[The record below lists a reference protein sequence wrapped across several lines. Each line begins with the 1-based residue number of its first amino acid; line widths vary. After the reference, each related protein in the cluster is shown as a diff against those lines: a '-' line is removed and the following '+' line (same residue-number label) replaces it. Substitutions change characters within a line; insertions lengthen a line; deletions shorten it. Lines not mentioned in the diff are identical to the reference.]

1 MATKQGALL
10 EALGAWLDVFVELE
24 ELCWVPRHLSK
35 LEVRRLRTLWMDRK
49 NCVTGW

>member
-10 EALGAWLDVFVELE
+10 EALGAWLDVFVKEQE

-35 LEVRRLRTLWMDRK
+35 LEVRRLRAL
-49 NCVTGW
+49 